1 MFVDEDTPMSE
12 PEDNLEK
19 LFAADEAGISDEG
32 FTARVM
38 NDVKTTRQW
47 RRPVILGAGAIGA
60 GFAIGGIS
68 ELAPRLKME
77 EWLTGVTNSVR
88 ASAAQVDLT
97 HAAQTTPDAVQF
109 AIVAVLA
116 GVSFLIGAMA
126 LQSR

>member
-1 MFVDEDTPMSE
+1 MSE

-19 LFAADEAGISDEG
+19 LLAADEAAISDEG

-38 NDVKTTRQW
+38 DDVKTTRQW

-68 ELAPRLKME
+68 ELASRLKMD

-97 HAAQTTPDAVQF
+97 HAAQTTPDSVQF

-116 GVSFLIGAMA
+116 GLSFLIGAMA

>member
-19 LFAADEAGISDEG
+19 LFAADEAAIRDEG

-38 NDVKTTRQW
+38 DDVKATRQW
-47 RRPVILGAGAIGA
+47 RRPVIYGAGAIGA

-68 ELAPRLKME
+68 EIAPRLKTV
-77 EWLTGVTNSVR
+77 EWVTGITDSVR
-88 ASAAQVDLT
+88 ASAAQVDLS

-109 AIVAVLA
+109 AIVAVIA
-116 GVSFLIGAMA
+116 GISFLIGAMA

>member
-1 MFVDEDTPMSE
+1 MYMDEDRPMSE

-19 LFAADEAGISDEG
+19 LFAADEAAIRDEG

-38 NDVKTTRQW
+38 EDVKVTRQW
-47 RRPVILGAGAIGA
+47 RRPVIYGAGAIGA

-68 ELAPRLKME
+68 EIAPRLKTV
-77 EWLTGVTNSVR
+77 EWVTGITDSVR
-88 ASAAQVDLT
+88 ASAAQVDLS

-109 AIVAVLA
+109 AVVAVIA
-116 GVSFLIGAMA
+116 GVSFLIGAVA